1 MSRIEGST
9 ILITGAGCGI
19 GRLMALKLA
28 ARGGRLVLWDINQDN
43 LEQVRDELARVG
55 REVHAFKCDVSD
67 RRAVYAT
74 AQEVLRRVGGVD
86 ILINNAGVVSG
97 KTFLECSDQQIERTL
112 AVNTMALFWT
122 TKAFLP
128 RMIQVNRGH
137 LVTISS
143 AAGLVGTPGL
153 ADYCAS
159 KFAAFGFDEAL
170 RGEFRKNHLNI
181 KTTVVCPY
189 YIDTG
194 MFEGVKTR
202 FPLLLPIL
210 KEGQV
215 AERIVRAI
223 RRNRPRLFLPPLVY
237 TVPLTRILPV
247 SLMDRLLDFLG
258 VTHTMDEFK
267 GRQG

>member
-1 MSRIEGST
+1 MSRIKGST

-28 ARGGRLVLWDINQDN
+28 ARGGRLVLWDINQEN
-43 LEQVRDELARVG
+43 LERVRDELARAG
-55 REVHAFKCDVSD
+55 REVYAYTCDVSD
-67 RRAVYAT
+67 RQAVYAT
-74 AQEVLRRVGGVD
+74 AQEVFRQAGGVD

-97 KTFLECSDQQIERTL
+97 KSFLECSDQQIERTL

-143 AAGLVGTPGL
+143 AGGLVGTPGL

-170 RGEFRKNHLNI
+170 RGELRKKGLNI
-181 KTTVVCPY
+181 RTTVVCPY

-194 MFEGVKTR
+194 MFDGVKTR

-210 KEGQV
+210 KEGYV
-215 AERIVRAI
+215 AERVVRAI
-223 RRNRPRLFLPPLVY
+223 RRNRARVFMPPMVY
-237 TVPLTRILPV
+237 TVPLTRVLPV

-258 VTHTMDEFK
+258 VTHTMDEFR